1 MNKGTGYSRTTDFR
15 NGFGSMVLRPCGLR
29 DSKRWIQMR
38 SLSFLSS
45 APLFEHEGDL
55 MKSRMKQV
63 IWSMLPVWSVLVRCL
78 ARGWLTSSSVALVRS
93 LVCKSKLPE
102 PLSHSQR

>member
-93 LVCKSKLPE
+93 LVCSLK
-102 PLSHSQR
+102 RV